1 MQSLLLV
8 EDNPRGLDLA
18 LLAFESYAASIAVAT
33 ARDGEEALDFL
44 NRRGKWTGRVGDTSL
59 VLMDLRLP
67 ELTGLDVLREIRHTP
82 SIASVPVVALTSSR
96 EPKDLSRCYESGIN
110 AFLVKPTGFAAF
122 SQMISVVASVW
133 LGLNRRPSYVRV
145 A

>member
-8 EDNPRGLDLA
+8 EDNPHDLDLA
-18 LLAFESYAASIAVAT
+18 LLAFEAYAASITVAT

-44 NRRGKWTGRVGDTSL
+44 NRRGKWTGRVGDTAL

-67 ELTGLDVLREIRHTP
+67 ELTGLDVLQEIRHTP

-96 EPKDLSRCYESGIN
+96 EPQDLRRCYESGIN
-110 AFLVKPTGFAAF
+110 AFLVKPMGFAAF

-133 LGLNRRPSYVRV
+133 LGLNRRPSNVRV